1 MLTPERTIT
10 QNAIL
15 ALFRPFADLCAF
27 SRAMTC
33 PVLRTAVA
41 GLGHFAIG
49 PDAGLCVQA
58 PEKAIIAGG
67 DSRIGLGQNELAFPT
82 QVGTQVRMAGIETIR
97 FLDHAAPP
105 EAFKMARVTA
115 TFASLTL

>member
-1 MLTPERTIT
+1 
-10 QNAIL
+10 
-15 ALFRPFADLCAF
+15 
-27 SRAMTC
+27 MTC
-33 PVLRTAVA
+33 TALRTAVA
-41 GLGHFAIG
+41 RLGQFAIRSN
-49 PDAGLCVQA
+49 AGLCVQA

-67 DSRIGLGQNELAFPT
+67 HRRIVLSQNELAFPT